1 MTSHEFTKVALKQ
14 MEGLLEGALMNGRSE
29 GLGYAAG
36 LLRTVAAG
44 GAEVALD
51 GFDVAQA
58 QQVLA
63 AYRAAAEAFNARV
76 LAGAKAERIKLGVLW
91 MAAGDVVERCQ
102 IPKGT
107 AGSREWER
115 LRGALA
121 DLDKDHGD
129 GEAADRAAA
138 EVFHARE
145 SKNWKPVVLAAGVL
159 LAKINREQ
167 EKDGWAAARATEEY
181 MGLEKAL
188 VEMNK
193 NPGEG
198 EAG

>member
-63 AYRAAAEAFNARV
+63 AYRAAAEAFH
-76 LAGAKAERIKLGVLW
+76 E
-91 MAAGDVVERCQ
+91 
-102 IPKGT
+102 
-107 AGSREWER
+107 
-115 LRGALA
+115 
-121 DLDKDHGD
+121 
-129 GEAADRAAA
+129 
-138 EVFHARE
+138 RE
-145 SKNWKPVVLAAGVL
+145 SKNWKLVVLAAGVL
-159 LAKINREQ
+159 LAKINGEQ